1 MSKKKKSFSELKN
14 EALLKKK
21 DKEVETLCKKCGLCC
36 HVKVGLLDGNYIVH
50 PTMPC
55 KYLNNDNTCAV
66 YDKRFKCDVKCFTR
80 EEMIN
85 KDYLLPEGCPYT
97 ELRKGYKPAKVV
109 TQAEFDDIILKE
121 IESGNYNVLLVNR
134 IS

>member
-1 MSKKKKSFSELKN
+1 MSKKKKSFSELKK
-14 EALLKKK
+14 ETLLKKK
-21 DKEVETLCKKCGLCC
+21 DKEMETLCKKCGLCC
-36 HVKVGLLDGNYIVH
+36 YVKVGLSDGNYVLH
-50 PTMPC
+50 PAMPC

-80 EEMIN
+80 EEIIN

-97 ELRKGYKPAKVV
+97 ELREGYKPAKVV

-121 IESGNYNVLLVNR
+121 IELGNYNVLLVNR
-134 IS
+134 IF

>member
-1 MSKKKKSFSELKN
+1 MSKKKKSFAALQK

-21 DKEVETLCKKCGLCC
+21 DQELETLCKKCGLCC
-36 HVKVGLLDGNYIVH
+36 HVKVGLLDGNYVVH
-50 PTMPC
+50 PTVPC
-55 KYLNNDNTCAV
+55 KYLNTDKTCDV
-66 YDKRFKCDVKCFTR
+66 YDKRFTCDVKCFTR

-85 KDYLLPEGCPYT
+85 KDYLLPEDCPYT
-97 ELRKGYKPAKVV
+97 KLREGYKPAKVV
-109 TQAEFDDIILKE
+109 AQAEFDDIILKE